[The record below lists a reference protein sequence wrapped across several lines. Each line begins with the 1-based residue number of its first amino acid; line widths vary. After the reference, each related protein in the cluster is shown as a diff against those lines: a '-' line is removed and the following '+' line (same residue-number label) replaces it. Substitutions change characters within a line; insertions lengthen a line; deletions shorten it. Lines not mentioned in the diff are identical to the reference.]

1 MAMVRAGT
9 ARRAA
14 RDGTGRDGDRL
25 RAGDCPRTGDRA
37 KRAARSRVLSPGEGS
52 GIGIGWTSGRDGRT
66 AGDRETLRKEGI
78 GWTSGRDGR
87 TAGDR
92 ETLRKEADCVRP
104 GADGGTG
111 FS

>member
-14 RDGTGRDGDRL
+14 RDGTGRAGDRL

-66 AGDRETLRKEGI
+66 AGDRETLRKE
-78 GWTSGRDGR
+78 
-87 TAGDR
+87 
-92 ETLRKEADCVRP
+92 ADCVRP

>member
-66 AGDRETLRKEGI
+66 AGDRETLRQ
-78 GWTSGRDGR
+78 
-87 TAGDR
+87 
-92 ETLRKEADCVRP
+92 EADCVRP

>member
-1 MAMVRAGT
+1 MVRAGT

-66 AGDRETLRKEGI
+66 AGDRETLRKE
-78 GWTSGRDGR
+78 
-87 TAGDR
+87 
-92 ETLRKEADCVRP
+92 ADCVRP

>member
-14 RDGTGRDGDRL
+14 RDGTWRDGDRL

-66 AGDRETLRKEGI
+66 AGDRETLRKE
-78 GWTSGRDGR
+78 
-87 TAGDR
+87 
-92 ETLRKEADCVRP
+92 ADCVRP

>member
-14 RDGTGRDGDRL
+14 RDGTGRAGDRL
-25 RAGDCPRTGDRA
+25 RAGDCPRAGDRA

-66 AGDRETLRKEGI
+66 AGDRETLRKE
-78 GWTSGRDGR
+78 
-87 TAGDR
+87 
-92 ETLRKEADCVRP
+92 ADCVRP

>member
-1 MAMVRAGT
+1 
-9 ARRAA
+9 
-14 RDGTGRDGDRL
+14 
-25 RAGDCPRTGDRA
+25 
-37 KRAARSRVLSPGEGS
+37 VLSPGEGS

>member
-66 AGDRETLRKEGI
+66 AGDRETLRKE
-78 GWTSGRDGR
+78 
-87 TAGDR
+87 
-92 ETLRKEADCVRP
+92 ADCVRP

>member
-66 AGDRETLRKEGI
+66 AGD
-78 GWTSGRDGR
+78 W
-87 TAGDR
+87 